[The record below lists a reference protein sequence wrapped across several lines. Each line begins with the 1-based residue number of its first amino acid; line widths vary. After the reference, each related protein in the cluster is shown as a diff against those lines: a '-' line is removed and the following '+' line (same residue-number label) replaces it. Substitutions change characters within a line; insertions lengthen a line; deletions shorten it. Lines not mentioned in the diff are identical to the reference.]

1 MHIDGYNLHGY
12 LLMCMNA
19 CNLKGM
25 RIGNHV
31 CMVLAQFWIFKKK
44 CASFLSLVLYNYKC
58 LKYFKIV

>member
-19 CNLKGM
+19 YNLKVM

-31 CMVLAQFWIFKKK
+31 CMVPF
-44 CASFLSLVLYNYKC
+44 
-58 LKYFKIV
+58 